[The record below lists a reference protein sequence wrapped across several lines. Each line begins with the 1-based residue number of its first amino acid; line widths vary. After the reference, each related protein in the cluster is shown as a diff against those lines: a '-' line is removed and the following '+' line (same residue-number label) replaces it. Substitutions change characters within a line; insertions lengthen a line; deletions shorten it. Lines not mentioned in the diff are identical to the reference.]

1 MSADVD
7 DSEDSSLAPEEKET
21 TIRWAKDQDR
31 VHIASEMAGI
41 INRLLHHPH
50 FEEERRRTLEAD
62 VVYVAGTIPLGCLS
76 VATDPRASGSNAEV
90 VSGKVLKME
99 ATDA

>member
-7 DSEDSSLAPEEKET
+7 DSEDSGLGPEEKET
-21 TIRWAKDQDR
+21 TIRWAKDQEC
-31 VHIASEMAGI
+31 VHIGSEMAGI

-62 VVYVAGTIPLGCLS
+62 AVYVAGTIPLGCLS

-90 VSGKVLKME
+90 VSGKVLQME